1 MEGPVIQ
8 RVLVANRGEIASRL
22 FRYFREHEVE
32 TVSAF
37 LEAEVEQPWVAEA
50 DYDAYLN
57 GKTVATTYLDV
68 MHVVGAAADAGC
80 DAIHPG
86 YCFLAE
92 RVDLIAVAANA
103 NLAVIGADPRA
114 LARVVD
120 RFEVRRRARELGLPV
135 IPGSDPLP
143 EGDDGIEAGAR
154 FGFPLFV
161 KAVGGGVVRRVDTVE
176 ALPAAVQAVRDA
188 ARLVTGEPRVY
199 LERALPR
206 LRSIG
211 VNVVGD
217 RHGTV
222 VHVGCTDGSLQF
234 PGVPSGVAVGSGDL
248 GVPRAPGHDFKSWVE
263 EMGAVV
269 EPALAERLGKGSV
282 DLMRDLGWVGVG
294 KVRWA
299 VTPDGGAYVL
309 GVSGRLTTGYSLVE
323 TVYNVDLIDVQYRT
337 WVGEPL
343 GWEQQDV
350 PADRHGVELRIV
362 PFNRDDPYGVV
373 EGTIEKLV
381 LPDHDHVAAVT
392 GTAEGQP
399 VGADTE
405 PLLVKITVAGPTRHA
420 ALVRARHAL
429 EGLVI
434 EGIPT
439 NREVLLEILADER
452 VWRGEHDVGT
462 LGAHLGV

>member
-8 RVLVANRGEIASRL
+8 RVLVANRGEVASRL
-22 FRYFREHEVE
+22 FRFFREREIE

-37 LEAEVEQPWVAEA
+37 LEAEVDQPWVSEA

-57 GKTVATTYLDV
+57 GKTVATSYLDV
-68 MHVVGAAADAGC
+68 MRVVGAAADAGC

-92 RVDLIAVAANA
+92 RVDLITVAANA

-135 IPGSDPLP
+135 VPGTEPLGD
-143 EGDDGIEAGAR
+143 EDDGVEAGAG

-161 KAVGGGVVRRVDTVE
+161 KAVGGGVVRRVERVE
-176 ALPAAVQAVRDA
+176 ALPAAVAAVRAA
-188 ARLVTGEPRVY
+188 ARLVAGDARVY

-211 VNVVGD
+211 VNVIGD
-217 RHGTV
+217 RHGTM

-234 PGVPSGVAVGSGDL
+234 PGVPTGVAVGSGDL

-263 EMGAVV
+263 ELGAVV
-269 EPALAERLGKGSV
+269 EPALAERLGNESV
-282 DLMRDLGWVGVG
+282 ALMRDLGWVGVG

-299 VTPDGGAYVL
+299 VTPDGGHYLL
-309 GVSGRLTTGYSLVE
+309 GVSGRLTAGYSLVE
-323 TVYNVDLIDVQYRT
+323 TAYNVDLIDVQYRT
-337 WVGEPL
+337 WLGEPL
-343 GWEQQDV
+343 GWGQRDV
-350 PADRHGVELRIV
+350 PANRHGVELRVV
-362 PFNRDDPYGVV
+362 PFDRDDPYASIK
-373 EGTIEKLV
+373 GTIERLE
-381 LPDHDHVAAVT
+381 LPDQEDVMAVT
-392 GTAEGQP
+392 GTAEGQAVTP
-399 VGADTE
+399 ETD
-405 PLLVKITVAGPTRHA
+405 PLLVKITISGPTRHA

-429 EGLVI
+429 EALVI
-434 EGIPT
+434 EGVPT
-439 NREVLLEILADER
+439 NREVLLELLADER
-452 VWRGEHDVGT
+452 VWRGEHDVAT